1 MTKLKIF
8 FSLCKKKTFK
18 KKKKEKGKESQISI
32 SFEKE
37 SYTFAMK
44 KKYAWEGIKS
54 KAFLQSGCIHQL
66 MLNDV

>member
-8 FSLCKKKTFK
+8 FSLCKKKTL
-18 KKKKEKGKESQISI
+18 KKKKEKRKGSQISI
-32 SFEKE
+32 SVEKE

-44 KKYAWEGIKS
+44 KKNAWEGIKS